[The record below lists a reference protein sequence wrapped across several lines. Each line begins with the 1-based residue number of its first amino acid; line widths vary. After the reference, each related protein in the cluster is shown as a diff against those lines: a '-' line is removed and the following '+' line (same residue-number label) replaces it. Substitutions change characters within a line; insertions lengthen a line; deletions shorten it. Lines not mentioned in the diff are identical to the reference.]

1 MFKNSNY
8 KFNKYLISYKKLLD
22 ETLKNLDNKSLDKAV
37 NEIEI
42 TIKKK
47 SNIFVCG
54 NGGSHAI
61 ANHYVCDYFKV
72 LEKDTKLLPKIISL
86 CSDNALISAISND
99 FSYDDVFYYQ
109 AKRLFKKNDLLI
121 VLSSSGNSKNIKKV
135 LDYANKI
142 KIKSIGFCS
151 FTGGYVKKNCTIPI
165 YSKVNNYGI
174 SEDINHIL
182 MHSMMQSIKLR
193 NLKKNIKKPTL

>member
-1 MFKNSNY
+1 MLKNSNN
-8 KFNKYLISYKKLLD
+8 KFNSYFVKYTQLLDKTLKSIEIKKL
-22 ETLKNLDNKSLDKAV
+22 EKAV
-37 NEIEI
+37 YEIEKA
-42 TIKKK
+42 IKRK

-72 LEKDTKLLPKIISL
+72 LEQDTKLLPKIFSL
-86 CSDNALISAISND
+86 CSDSALISAISND
-99 FSYDDVFYYQ
+99 FSYEKVFYYQ

-121 VLSSSGNSKNIKKV
+121 LLSSSGNSKNIIRV

-142 KIKSIGFCS
+142 KVKSIGFCS
-151 FTGGYVKKNCTIPI
+151 FKGGYVKKNCTIPI
-165 YSKVNNYGI
+165 YSKINNYGI
-174 SEDINHIL
+174 SEDVNHIL

-193 NLKKNIKKPTL
+193 NLKKNIKKPII

>member
-1 MFKNSNY
+1 M
-8 KFNKYLISYKKLLD
+8 LH
-22 ETLKNLDNKSLDKAV
+22 
-37 NEIEI
+37 
-42 TIKKK
+42 
-47 SNIFVCG
+47 G
-54 NGGSHAI
+54 
-61 ANHYVCDYFKV
+61 
-72 LEKDTKLLPKIISL
+72 LE
-86 CSDNALISAISND
+86 
-99 FSYDDVFYYQ
+99 F
-109 AKRLFKKNDLLI
+109 RLFKKNDLLI